1 MKKALWAVSAAALA
15 VVSTAAWATV
25 TLTVNGD
32 SATGFVGKGDV
43 QSGFGLNNNQL
54 QKDIDLVTFNFSDHV
69 EISWTCSWVT
79 GAGTRGEK
87 THVQDVDRSGSLMAS
102 FTDPSRKNGN
112 ESQGTGWV
120 LNGSVHVTGSLNSI
134 GSVIPVEGQT
144 CQGDSL
150 NGTAGTVSN
159 VSVTETGGA
168 LTATLPGKG
177 TINLDSSGIFVTI

>member
-1 MKKALWAVSAAALA
+1 MRKAFFAASAAALA

-54 QKDIDLVTFNFSDHV
+54 QKSIDLVTFNFSDHV
-69 EISWTCSWVT
+69 EISWTCTWVT
-79 GAGTRGEK
+79 GGIRNQT
-87 THVQDVDRSGSLMAS
+87 THVNDVDRSGSLMAS

-112 ESQGTGWV
+112 LSQGTGWI
-120 LNGSVHVTGSLNSI
+120 LNGDVHVTGSLNSI
-134 GSVIPVEGQT
+134 GSEIPVDGDT
-144 CQGDSL
+144 CQGDGL
-150 NGTAGTVSN
+150 GGTAGTVSN
-159 VSVTETGGA
+159 VSVTESGGA

-177 TINLDSSGIFVTI
+177 TITLDPTGIVVTI